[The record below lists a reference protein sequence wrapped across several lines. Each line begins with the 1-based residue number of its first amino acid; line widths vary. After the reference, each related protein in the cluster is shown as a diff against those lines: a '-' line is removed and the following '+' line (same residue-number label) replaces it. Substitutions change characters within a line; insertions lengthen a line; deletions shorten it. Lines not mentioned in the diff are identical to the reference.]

1 MSKVDFKK
9 KVKDLDIDLNTYD
22 NEYDD
27 LVFNILVPNDRLSV
41 DIDIFVEVLNL
52 LKDAPKSAKA
62 KKLPMNLIY

>member
-1 MSKVDFKK
+1 MRDLLPQKYFKAINSQMSKVDFKK

-41 DIDIFVEVLNL
+41 DIDVLVEALNL
-52 LKDAPKSAKA
+52 LKD
-62 KKLPMNLIY
+62 

>member
-9 KVKDLDIDLNTYD
+9 KVKDLDIDLNSYD

-41 DIDIFVEVLNL
+41 DIDILVEALSL
-52 LKDAPKSAKA
+52 LKD
-62 KKLPMNLIY
+62 